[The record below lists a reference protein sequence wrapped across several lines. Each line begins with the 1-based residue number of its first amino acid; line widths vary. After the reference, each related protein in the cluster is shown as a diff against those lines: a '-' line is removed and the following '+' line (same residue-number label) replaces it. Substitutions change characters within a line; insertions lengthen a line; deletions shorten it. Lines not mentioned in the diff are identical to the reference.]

1 MDPSHLVLGHHVTS
15 AVCRLPMAPQPC
27 TGQPPIW
34 AFDATV
40 GLCVPY
46 KQGFC
51 QANANKFYTKA
62 ECEEYCRV
70 VKDDAELLKA
80 N

>member
-1 MDPSHLVLGHHVTS
+1 MS
-15 AVCRLPMAPQPC
+15 PQPC

-34 AFDATV
+34 AFDSSV

-46 KQGFC
+46 KVGYC

-62 ECEEYCRV
+62 ECEEYCGKQDQDGEAVMEAGGKKRSQCIS
-70 VKDDAELLKA
+70 L
-80 N
+80 